1 MSSPKENFDDL
12 WHRLRS
18 GRGLSNTGD
27 DPVYYLI
34 FPVDRILEVKG
45 LEKEWRAK
53 LETQGWTLESFS
65 MAEAIHDLFGNHRH
79 RPVWLKNPANRKFDR
94 ESLTEVNETLASVL
108 TKDNALK
115 AGIEEKLESLRGRE
129 KTVLL
134 ISDLE
139 ALHPY
144 LRVGILEQNLQGKFT
159 VPTII
164 LYPGT
169 REGNSLRFLGI
180 YPPDGNYRSIH
191 IGG

>member
-1 MSSPKENFDDL
+1 MSSPRENFDDL
-12 WHRLRS
+12 WHRLRT

-34 FPVDRILEVKG
+34 FPVEQTLEVKR

-53 LETQGWTLESFS
+53 LDTQGWAMETFS
-65 MAEAIHDLFGNHRH
+65 MADAIHALFQSHRL
-79 RPVWLKNPANRKFDR
+79 RPFWLKNPANHSFDL
-94 ESLTEVNETLASVL
+94 ESLTQINDTLGSVL
-108 TKDNALK
+108 IDDDALSQK
-115 AGIEEKLESLRGRE
+115 IAAKLESLTGRE

-134 ISDLE
+134 ITDLE

-144 LRVGILEQNLQGKFT
+144 LRVGVIEQTLHGRFT

-191 IGG
+191 FGG